1 MSSTDICELFY
12 LASNEFSEAY
22 IKMIGNQ
29 NIPRKVIAIS
39 VKIDFNRA
47 GTDEMYRDK
56 KVKRT
61 FKAI

>member
-1 MSSTDICELFY
+1 MSSADICELFY

-29 NIPRKVIAIS
+29 NIPRKVKAIS

-56 KVKRT
+56 KV
-61 FKAI
+61 